1 MNGWQIQNVIVMSFS
16 LHLGISIIYGL
27 FFFVKR
33 EMINRLMAPL
43 RFNEIIQ
50 EFRNERMNE

>member
-1 MNGWQIQNVIVMSFS
+1 MD
-16 LHLGISIIYGL
+16 Y